1 MTLWVLDTDS
11 LSLLERGNPKIQE
24 RLSQVNADSVAI
36 SIVTAEEKM
45 KGRLAAINSLSG
57 IERIVR
63 VASALP
69 SRLAL
74 AYRALQSS
82 IEDLQTL
89 PILPFSELA
98 KDRYRDLLQQK
109 IRVGSHDLRIAAIV
123 LSVEGIL
130 VTRNRRDFEKV
141 PGLQLDDWS

>member
-24 RLSQVNADSVAI
+24 RLRQVNADSVAI

-57 IERIVR
+57 IERVD
-63 VASALP
+63 
-69 SRLAL
+69 RLAI

-82 IEDLQTL
+82 IEDLQIL

-141 PGLQLDDWS
+141 PGLQMDDWS

>member
-1 MTLWVLDTDS
+1 MTLWVIDTDS
-11 LSLLERGNPKIQE
+11 LSLLERGNPKIRE
-24 RLSQVNADSVAI
+24 RLRQTNADSVAI

-57 IERIVR
+57 IERID
-63 VASALP
+63 
-69 SRLAL
+69 RLAI
-74 AYRALQSS
+74 AYRDLQSS
-82 IEDLQTL
+82 IEDLQAL
-89 PILPFSELA
+89 PILPFSESA
-98 KDRYRDLLQQK
+98 SYRYRELLQQK

-141 PGLQLDDWS
+141 PGLQMDDWS

>member
-11 LSLLERGNPKIQE
+11 LSLLERGNTKIQE
-24 RLSQVNADSVAI
+24 RLSQVNTDSVAI
-36 SIVTAEEKM
+36 SIITAEEKM

-57 IERIVR
+57 IERID
-63 VASALP
+63 
-69 SRLAL
+69 RLAF

-98 KDRYRDLLQQK
+98 KDRYRELLQQK

-123 LSVEGIL
+123 LSVDGIL
-130 VTRNRRDFEKV
+130 VTRNHRDFERV
-141 PGLQLDDWS
+141 SGLQIEDWS

>member
-11 LSLLERGNPKIQE
+11 LSLLERGNLKIQE
-24 RLSQVNADSVAI
+24 RLRQINTDSVAI

-57 IERIVR
+57 IERVD
-63 VASALP
+63 
-69 SRLAL
+69 RLAI

-82 IEDLQTL
+82 IEDLQAL

-98 KDRYRDLLQQK
+98 KDRYRELLQQK

-123 LSVEGIL
+123 LSIEGIL
-130 VTRNRRDFEKV
+130 VTRNRRDFDRV
-141 PGLQLDDWS
+141 PDLQIDDWS

>member
-24 RLSQVNADSVAI
+24 RIRQTNADSVAI

-57 IERIVR
+57 IERVD
-63 VASALP
+63 
-69 SRLAL
+69 RLAV
-74 AYRALQSS
+74 AYRNLQSS
-82 IEDLQTL
+82 IEDLQAL

-98 KDRYRDLLQQK
+98 KDRYRELLQQK

-130 VTRNRRDFEKV
+130 VTRIRRDFERV
-141 PGLQLDDWS
+141 PSLQIDDWS